1 MATSAQ
7 TSFAVPPGATRLTLV
22 RHGQTQGLAEGE
34 MFDLKHGHGDPLLTD
49 LGHRQA
55 EAVGERLQHEAID
68 HLYVS
73 SLTRTHQTA
82 APLAGRLG
90 STPTEEHDLRE
101 VFLGDWE
108 GGVFRR
114 MMAEFTHPGA
124 IEFRNTYE
132 WGVVPG
138 AETNDELITR
148 TSDAIKRIHDAHVDE
163 HVVAFVH
170 GGVVAALCAYATA
183 SHMRGFAGS
192 DNAAIHRLV
201 ITEDRWFLRAFNDT
215 NHLGDVGS
223 PPAEI
228 VTHA

>member
-1 MATSAQ
+1 MVNQPQ

-22 RHGQTQGLAEGE
+22 RHGQTQGLPESGSFE
-34 MFDLKHGHGDPLLTD
+34 LKHGHGNPLLTD

-55 EAVGERLQHEAID
+55 EAVADRLHTEAID
-68 HLYVS
+68 HLYVT

-82 APLAGRLG
+82 APLVSKLG
-90 STPTEEHDLRE
+90 KDPREEHELRE

-114 MMAEFTHPGA
+114 MLHEFEHPSA
-124 IEFRNTYE
+124 IEFRQTYE

-138 AETNDELITR
+138 AETNDELMGR
-148 TSDAIKRIHDAHVDE
+148 TSAAVQRMHEAHPDE

-170 GGVVAALCAYATA
+170 GGVVAALCAYATG

-201 ITEDRWFLRAFNDT
+201 LTEDRWFLRSFNDT